1 MALIIQEQRLV
12 KARQKPGMEQ
22 PVYYWD
28 PVIAPSG
35 MIFYTGDVFPDWR
48 GNILVGSLTPGLLVR
63 LVMKDGRVAREE
75 RYLSELNERIRDVR
89 QGPDGSVYLLTDSL
103 NGRLLRVT
111 PGRR

>member
-1 MALIIQEQRLV
+1 M

-22 PVYYWD
+22 PIYYWD

-48 GNILVGSLTPGLLVR
+48 GNILVGYLTPGLLVR

-89 QGPDGSVYLLTDSL
+89 QGPDGSVYLLTDSP

-111 PGRR
+111 PGSR